1 MVPTKF
7 RAVGTG
13 VARLEI
19 APIGSAFTRMTR
31 GLTGK
36 VDDESALVVPVS
48 GHNDEIR
55 NHECLH
61 SMVRMR
67 KLFRG
72 RSPHAARQDSVTSA
86 VGHDLLAGSLRV
98 TRATSHT

>member
-36 VDDESALVVPVS
+36 VDDESALVVPVRRTTLP
-48 GHNDEIR
+48 GKI
-55 NHECLH
+55 
-61 SMVRMR
+61 
-67 KLFRG
+67 
-72 RSPHAARQDSVTSA
+72 P
-86 VGHDLLAGSLRV
+86 
-98 TRATSHT
+98 